1 MTSLWFMLT
10 YNKTVFYRFFS
21 AVFSLVLNVKY
32 FLKVLQCIEIGKLAV
47 SLWIKVTHHNILM
60 CSK

>member
-1 MTSLWFMLT
+1 MLT

-32 FLKVLQCIEIGKLAV
+32 FKKSCNVLK
-47 SLWIKVTHHNILM
+47 
-60 CSK
+60 